1 MSLPHPEM
9 NTSRF
14 YIISHDVHHDI
25 SYWPCLGLHVSDVV
39 CLMPAA
45 TLGLAL
51 VDLVGGHSDLPE

>member
-1 MSLPHPEM
+1 MSLPHLEM
-9 NTSRF
+9 NTSAF
-14 YIISHDVHHDI
+14 LISHDVHHEL
-25 SYWPCLGLHVSDVV
+25 LGRAAWACHVSDVL